1 MYYQK
6 PSTNL
11 LRMIISIRNTLDEIE
26 NAKPTSFHECRRL
39 ELLDKLFTSTL
50 LLLISY
56 IKDFI

>member
-11 LRMIISIRNTLDEIE
+11 LRMIVSIRNTLDEIE
-26 NAKPTSFHECRRL
+26 NGKPTSFHECRRL

-50 LLLISY
+50 FYTLIDE
-56 IKDFI
+56 IEL